1 LIVTTEPPG
10 NVPWTESFTFAVA
23 AEDPY
28 GNIATSFNQSVTAAL
43 TNTVGNGFAGGGV
56 TAIAVA
62 GVAGFSN
69 FFVGTPGTGY
79 TIRITSSDGRFS
91 AVTTPFSVT
100 SGAPAA
106 GAGGI
111 IRERVLTN
119 GRGKKKHLDG
129 FELDF
134 GSALDPSRA
143 SNAANYALT
152 QTIGRGRKLVAQ
164 PLKFTA
170 VYDRNSHAVSL
181 LLTSPA
187 AFAHG
192 GRIIVN
198 TAPPSGITD
207 ASGVPLTGNT
217 VFVILSKARSVRG

>member
-10 NVPWTESFTFAVA
+10 NVPWTQAFNFAGA

-43 TNTVGNGFAGGGV
+43 TNTVGNGFAGGGA
-56 TAIAVA
+56 TALAVG

-91 AVTTPFSVT
+91 VMTTPFNVT
-100 SGAPAA
+100 GGAPAA

-111 IRERVLTN
+111 IRERVLTG
-119 GRGKKKHLDG
+119 GRGKKKHLVG

-143 SNAANYALT
+143 SIAANYAVT
-152 QTIGRGRKLVAQ
+152 QTIGHGRKRVTQ
-164 PLKFTA
+164 PVPFTA
-170 VYDRNSHAVSL
+170 QYDPRSHAVSL
-181 LLTSPA
+181 LLSSPA
-187 AFAHG
+187 SFAHG
-192 GRIIVN
+192 GRIVVN
-198 TAPPSGITD
+198 AAPPSGITD
-207 ASGVPLTGNT
+207 ASGVPLTGTT
-217 VFVILSKARSVRG
+217 VFVILPNARSVRG